1 VSLRPSSVRLRLT
14 LWYSLVLAGTV
25 LILSLFVFFFVQAG
39 LYRQLNQ
46 QLDSDFQAVSQDF
59 SEDPNEPLEIE
70 AENSAKIVQIVK
82 AGVLFYQTPAY
93 HKAGLPLLTKIPAVG
108 SRTVRSASGARFHLK
123 TGLVA
128 PDVLMTVALDE
139 QPVRN
144 TLRTLAVI
152 LILALPIALTLAAF
166 GGFVMA
172 GRLLRPIAVITARA
186 EKISAESLSER
197 LPLENPRDEFGRLAG
212 VINVMLSRLED
223 AFGRL
228 KRFTADASHELRTP
242 LTVIRSVG
250 EVALQEDLDAGAYR
264 DRIGSMLEEVD
275 RLSRLVDSLL
285 VLTRVDS
292 GHVSLRR
299 KETDLVRLV
308 ERAVEDMRAL
318 AEEKG
323 QELRQA
329 LEGPAVLRI
338 DEATV
343 RLALVNLLD
352 NAIKYTPPS
361 GTITVRSKM
370 RGEDFLVE
378 ITDTGHG
385 IPAEHRDRIFDRF
398 YRVDK
403 DRTGS
408 AGGAGLG
415 LSIARWAVEAN
426 GGRIEL
432 DSQENRGSK
441 FRLVFPKDKPTI

>member
-166 GGFVMA
+166 G
-172 GRLLRPIAVITARA
+172 RPA
-186 EKISAESLSER
+186 
-197 LPLENPRDEFGRLAG
+197 
-212 VINVMLSRLED
+212 
-223 AFGRL
+223 L
-228 KRFTADASHELRTP
+228 KAH
-242 LTVIRSVG
+242 
-250 EVALQEDLDAGAYR
+250 
-264 DRIGSMLEEVD
+264 
-275 RLSRLVDSLL
+275 
-285 VLTRVDS
+285 S
-292 GHVSLRR
+292 GHHGQSRKDLRR
-299 KETDLVRLV
+299 EPVR
-308 ERAVEDMRAL
+308 AA
-318 AEEKG
+318 
-323 QELRQA
+323 
-329 LEGPAVLRI
+329 PA
-338 DEATV
+338 
-343 RLALVNLLD
+343 
-352 NAIKYTPPS
+352 
-361 GTITVRSKM
+361 
-370 RGEDFLVE
+370 
-378 ITDTGHG
+378 
-385 IPAEHRDRIFDRF
+385 
-398 YRVDK
+398 
-403 DRTGS
+403 
-408 AGGAGLG
+408 
-415 LSIARWAVEAN
+415 
-426 GGRIEL
+426 
-432 DSQENRGSK
+432 
-441 FRLVFPKDKPTI
+441 